1 MTVSDVMGLPA
12 KSYGSSNT
20 LSTELTVID
29 IEEEEEEKLPQEPV
43 KTLLSGLFLLSGF
56 LATTLSLALTHDR
69 VPTNTSSLPDLVL
82 DNVTYQQFGL
92 DISEILLVLNLV
104 LALGVVLCQTYRLI
118 IFRRVWL
125 VLGIIYYYR
134 ALTMSVT
141 VLPKPDMRYECR
153 PRVEHVT
160 GFIIVERVLTILSG
174 GGLSINGKHVLC
186 GDYIFS
192 GHTSTLLLSYLVVR
206 QCNSPSLS
214 SPSVAQ
220 PSFSS
225 DCSSRALHLASLLL
239 SVLGVTFLLLGR
251 GHYTI
256 DVVVAYYITTRLW
269 WAYHLLA
276 ENKIL
281 QTASDHNY
289 LRHEAWWTAARSIS
303 KKNIC

>member
-29 IEEEEEEKLPQEPV
+29 IEEEEEEKSPQEPV

-56 LATTLSLALTHDR
+56 LASTLSLALTHDR

-92 DISEILLVLNLV
+92 DISEILLVFNLV

-206 QCNSPSLS
+206 QCNSPSLPLS
-214 SPSVAQ
+214 RSAFLLFRLFQ
-220 PSFSS
+220 PSPPLGLPAAQ
-225 DCSSRALHLASLLL
+225 CAGRHLPPAGQRPLHHRRGGG
-239 SVLGVTFLLLGR
+239 VL
-251 GHYTI
+251 HHHQA
-256 DVVVAYYITTRLW
+256 VVVLPPPGREQDPPDGLRPQLSPTRGLVGGGQVKL
-269 WAYHLLA
+269 Y
-276 ENKIL
+276 
-281 QTASDHNY
+281 
-289 LRHEAWWTAARSIS
+289 
-303 KKNIC
+303 KNIC